1 MRKSK
6 GKNKG
11 MDKTSAAYADHL
23 DQQRERNKKRH
34 QAQAQRDKTSLS
46 RGGFRH

>member
-11 MDKTSAAYADHL
+11 MDKTSAAQADYL
-23 DQQRERNKKRH
+23 DKKRERAKKRH
-34 QAQAQRDKTSLS
+34 QAQREKTSLS
-46 RGGFRH
+46 RGGFRG